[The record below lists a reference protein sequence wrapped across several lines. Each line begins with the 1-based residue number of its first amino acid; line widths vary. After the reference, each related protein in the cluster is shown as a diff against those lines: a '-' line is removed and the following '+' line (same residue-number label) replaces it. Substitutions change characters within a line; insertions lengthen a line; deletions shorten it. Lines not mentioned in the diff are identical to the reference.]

1 MMFAMVTA
9 TAISCSMGRQDEP
22 VYLSLMSIVQI
33 EQTEAGSLN
42 KRLRLSSSFWCD
54 QIYKYEI
61 YNFGH
66 TLLCYLSLTLMFNK
80 PTSVACIIK
89 HVTIVNDD
97 SSGVSK

>member
-1 MMFAMVTA
+1 MMLAMA
-9 TAISCSMGRQDEP
+9 TGTTISSSMGRRDEP

-42 KRLRLSSSFWCD
+42 KRLMLSSSLWCD

-66 TLLCYLSLTLMFNK
+66 TLLCYLSLTWMFNK
-80 PTSVACIIK
+80 PTSEHSLV
-89 HVTIVNDD
+89 
-97 SSGVSK
+97 